1 MMTRVALLLL
11 LVTSACAKEELVF
24 VRIQGQP
31 GGALVYIDDRYI
43 GRLEQLQARGI
54 EMPEGE
60 YRLTIQEVGYFP
72 HDQLLLVNKSK
83 VPRITVR
90 LTPIPD

>member
-1 MMTRVALLLL
+1 MMTRVALLALL
-11 LVTSACAKEELVF
+11 ITSACAKEELVF

-43 GRLEQLQARGI
+43 GQLEQLQARGI
-54 EMPEGE
+54 KMPEGE